1 MKEIETR
8 GTMRKLAEERSS
20 GTTAKQSWFC
30 AAALPPGGTI
40 FKTEAGSSTD
50 FLDKVK
56 DATIGW
62 VDYVTQ
68 DADFDKEALSAAT
81 QLGFSSELV
90 SFFIGQ
96 SYLNYQD
103 LNTEMGMKVPCI
115 QVGQFERET
124 SP

>member
-8 GTMRKLAEERSS
+8 GKTGKLAEERSNS
-20 GTTAKQSWFC
+20 TTVKQAWFC
-30 AAALPPGGTI
+30 VAALPLGGTI
-40 FKTEAGSSTD
+40 FKTEAGSSAN
-50 FLDKVK
+50 FLDKLS

-81 QLGFSSELV
+81 QLGFSNELV

-96 SYLNYQD
+96 S
-103 LNTEMGMKVPCI
+103 
-115 QVGQFERET
+115 
-124 SP
+124 